1 MINPSKSDWKRYQQK
16 IREWQERYIEKLVLE
31 YADYLRSNLPA
42 SVKFWELEKRIKR
55 DKKNPG
61 VQIEVSKSE
70 MFWDIIRLL
79 RIGVI
84 SIEDL
89 AEFSE
94 DLKKEIENNLALSK

>member
-16 IREWQERYIEKLVLE
+16 NREWQERYIEKLVLE

-94 DLKKEIENNLALSK
+94 DLKKEIENNLDLSK

>member
-1 MINPSKSDWKRYQQK
+1 MNPSKSDWKRYQQK
-16 IREWQERYIEKLVLE
+16 IGKWQERYIEKLVLE
-31 YADYLRSNLPA
+31 YADYLRSDLPA

-61 VQIEVSKSE
+61 VLIEVSKSE
-70 MFWDIIRLL
+70 MLWDIVRLL

-89 AEFSE
+89 VDFSE
-94 DLKKEIENNLALSK
+94 DLKKEVEDKSGLSN